1 MKPTESE
8 LEIMQVLWE
17 HGPLTVRQVNDK
29 LQEQRKVGYTT
40 TLKIM
45 QIMTEKELLTR
56 NTAHRSHVY
65 TPALPPDQVKSS
77 ILDHILKTV
86 FNGNRSSLIVQ
97 ALGNKRVT
105 AHELKEIKRVI
116 EEMEGNSDGTF

>member
-8 LEIMQVLWE
+8 LEIMQILWE
-17 HGPLTVRQVNDK
+17 HGPLTVRKVNDK

-40 TLKIM
+40 TLKMM

-56 NTAHRSHVY
+56 DTAHRSHVY
-65 TPALPPDQVKSS
+65 APALPSDQVKST
-77 ILDHILKTV
+77 ILDHVLKTV

-105 AHELKEIKRVI
+105 VKELNEIKRLI
-116 EEMEGNSDGTF
+116 EEMEENSNGTV